1 MTEKVAFIA
10 GGSRGIGRALGLA
23 LAEAGW
29 DIALCHRKSPAEADS
44 AAAAIAAAGRR
55 VISRQCDVSDPEA
68 AAAFVR
74 EVEDTWGR
82 IDALLNCAGAFHRV
96 PLFEETLAGWHEMF
110 DQNLHP
116 VFYLSRLVAPGM
128 QRRRWGRMV
137 NFSIVHADQLA
148 SQPNL
153 TAHYIAKVG
162 VLILTRT
169 LARLL
174 APDGITVNAIS
185 PAFIDSGT
193 ALPAVLEKTIQGIPA
208 GYAGSVADVV
218 AAVKFL
224 LSPEA
229 GYVTGT
235 NIHLSG
241 GWGI

>member
-1 MTEKVAFIA
+1 MPERVALIT

-29 DIALCHRKSPAEADS
+29 DIALCHRKSPVEAES
-44 AAAAIAAAGRR
+44 AAAAIAALGRR

-68 AAAFVR
+68 AAACVR
-74 EVEDTWGR
+74 EVEESWGR

-96 PLFEETLAGWHEMF
+96 PLLQETPAGWQEMF
-110 DQNLHP
+110 AHNLHP

-128 QRRRWGRMV
+128 QRRRWGRIV

-169 LARLL
+169 FATLL

-193 ALPAVLEKTIQGIPA
+193 ALPAGLQNTIQKIPA
-208 GYAGSVADVV
+208 GHAGTVADAV
-218 AAVKFL
+218 AVVKFL

>member
-116 VFYLSRLVAPGM
+116 VFYLSRLVASGM

-208 GYAGSVADVV
+208 GHAGSVADVV